1 MAPPAMHSNQAEDQ
15 LISVANVSKK
25 FCKNLKR
32 SMAHGIVD
40 LSKNLLG
47 ITSSSSDLRKDEFWA
62 VDDISFSLNRGE
74 VLGLIGP
81 NGSGKSTLLRLLAG
95 IFPPDKGE
103 ISIKGRVGALIAV
116 GAGFHPHLTG
126 RENIY
131 LNGTILGMSR
141 KEIDAKFNDIV
152 EFAEI
157 EDFLDAPV
165 STYSSGMR
173 VRLGFAIAIQ
183 IEPDVLLIDEI
194 LAVGDVGFRGKCIN
208 AIDKITKKAAVIFE
222 SHNMSSV
229 ARICTRIFVIHN
241 SKTIYQGT
249 NIPLGIENYYS
260 LSGDIKCS
268 ISGSGKASIQ
278 DVKVYCKEMQGAKSD
293 SVKLNYLDDL
303 YIEVFFK
310 LAVEVKNCIINIA
323 FSNSDMRSVAQI
335 YSNNCN
341 FKIKNSGG
349 LITTKV
355 KIPSIQFN
363 PGIYYITIN
372 IVDDRRGELLIR
384 HQAIKSIHVTGTFI
398 GYAPVQLQGQWS
410 LA

>member
-208 AIDKITKKAAVIFE
+208 AIDKVTKKAAVLFV
-222 SHNMSSV
+222 SHNMSPI
-229 ARICTRIFVIHN
+229 ARICKKIIVIHN
-241 SKTIYQGT
+241 SKTVYQGT
-249 NIPLGIENYYS
+249 NITLGIENYYS

-278 DVKVYCKEMQGAKSD
+278 DVKVYSGKQQESESD
-293 SVKLNYLDDL
+293 SIKLNYLDDL
-303 YIEVFFK
+303 YIETFFK
-310 LAVEVKNCIINIA
+310 LVPEIKNCIINIA
-323 FSNSDMRSVAQI
+323 FSSSEMRAVAQI

-341 FKIKNSGG
+341 FKIENSGG
-349 LITTKV
+349 VIVTKV
-355 KIPSIQFN
+355 KIPKIQFN
-363 PGIYYITIN
+363 PGIYYINIH
-372 IVDDRRGELLIR
+372 IVDDRRGELLIHHR
-384 HQAIKSIHVTGTFI
+384 AIRSFHVTGPFI
-398 GYAPVQLQGQWS
+398 GYAPIQLQAQWS
-410 LA
+410 YA